1 MSFGIVETLKCST
14 LNYQKGSRTKVKLHL
29 NSHFYSI
36 QKLTLAKF
44 FSSFFLFLYLA
55 CSLFSVQGGSFFSA
69 LWFLVLVLC
78 TLNGLAWFSIFF
90 PLRSFSHLLYFYSES
105 KRTTKWIVACDNNH
119 KDVCSLQAGL
129 YPLSAKFTRI
139 FICKT
144 NSTKSTHGKQDIADY
159 TRCTMHKCT

>member
-44 FSSFFLFLYLA
+44 FSSFFLFLYFA

-69 LWFLVLVLC
+69 LWFLVLVVC

-90 PLRSFSHLLYFYSES
+90 YSAHSLIFYTFIPNPKEHQKRPNES
-105 KRTTKWIVACDNNH
+105 WPAIIIIKMYV
-119 KDVCSLQAGL
+119 VCKPDS
-129 YPLSAKFTRI
+129 I
-139 FICKT
+139 
-144 NSTKSTHGKQDIADY
+144 H
-159 TRCTMHKCT
+159 

>member
-78 TLNGLAWFSIFF
+78 TLNGLAWFFIFF
-90 PLRSFSHLLYFYSES
+90 STPLILSSFILLFRIQ
-105 KRTTKWIVACDNNH
+105 KNIKNDQMNR
-119 KDVCSLQAGL
+119 GL
-129 YPLSAKFTRI
+129 R
-139 FICKT
+139 
-144 NSTKSTHGKQDIADY
+144 
-159 TRCTMHKCT
+159 